1 MKNVGFFG
9 YVLRQAWLQ
18 GYLSV
23 NHTGTYYHLAQRHS
37 YVPRMTPKQRQA
49 LAVFNALA
57 GSDTLRMDFKLLP
70 GDIQLLNNLTMQ
82 HQRSSFV
89 VGL

>member
-1 MKNVGFFG
+1 MV
-9 YVLRQAWLQ
+9 Q

-23 NHTGTYYHLAQRHS
+23 NHTGTYYHLAQRHA

-57 GSDTLRMDFKLLP
+57 GSDALRMDFKLMP
-70 GDIQLLNNLTMQ
+70 GDIQLLNNLAMQ

-89 VGL
+89 VSPQLLHAMRDTRV

>member
-1 MKNVGFFG
+1 M
-9 YVLRQAWLQ
+9 LMMQ

-23 NHTGTYYHLAQRHS
+23 NHAGTYYHLAQRHEA
-37 YVPRMTPKQRQA
+37 VPRMTSKQLQA

-57 GSDTLRMDFKLLP
+57 GSNKLRLDFTLQP

-89 VGL
+89 VRPASKL